1 MMYLVKSV
9 QCSVEYFIYH
19 VVEANNFLFLHPLL
33 DIFLQ
38 LDGVLGLVFPQDVAA
53 DQQREFL
60 CDDVPEINQGNPV
73 GWVSAENKNFGSEVF
88 NVFRG
93 IS

>member
-9 QCSVEYFIYH
+9 QCSVGYFIYH
-19 VVEANNFLFLHPLL
+19 VVEANNFLLLHPVL

-38 LDGVLGLVFPQDVAA
+38 LDCVLGFVFPQDVAA

-60 CDDVPEINQGNPV
+60 CDDVPEINQRNPV
-73 GWVSAENKNFGSEVF
+73 GWVSAEYKNFGSEVF
-88 NVFRG
+88 DVFRS